1 MIKGVGVDIV
11 RIKRL
16 KSAVDR
22 WGRRFLD
29 RVFTAAEIAACYEKA
44 QPYASLAV
52 RFAAKEALIK
62 ASGGK
67 LSGIAF
73 REIEIVNRAGGAPV
87 IKKEGRLAVA
97 LAESGIEN
105 LFLSLSHEEEYGV
118 AMVVAEGA
126 GNNEKRKAGF

>member
-1 MIKGVGVDIV
+1 MIMGVGVDIV
-11 RIKRL
+11 KVKRL

-22 WGRRFLD
+22 WGRRFLE
-29 RVFTAAEIAACYEKA
+29 RVFTGAEIAACYEKA
-44 QPYASLAV
+44 EPFRSLAV

-73 REIEIVNRAGGAPV
+73 REIEVANLAGGAPV
-87 IKKEGRLAVA
+87 IKKQGRLALA

-105 LFLSLSHEEEYGV
+105 LHLSLSHEEEYGV
-118 AMVVAEGA
+118 AMVVAEGEEREA
-126 GNNEKRKAGF
+126 R